1 MMINTGFRGKSY
13 GWERIKIRDLETG
26 VV

>member
-1 MMINTGFRGKSY
+1 MVNTGFRGKSY

>member
-1 MMINTGFRGKSY
+1 MPRNEY
-13 GWERIKIRDLETG
+13 RDLETG